1 MQRKELFTEI
11 PYIEGERL
19 TIKEITQADAP
30 ALQEMVDSEAVYRL
44 EPSFL
49 FEKKYDD
56 VHYVIDHLYDEAF
69 KESIIMGIYLK
80 DLVCEDD
87 RPSGAGQPEEDG
99 QSGGD
104 GQFCGLAEFYG
115 YRDDIHKVS
124 IGIRLM
130 ERYWGMG
137 IGAETLNMLVD
148 YLYNETDIE
157 IIAASSL
164 PDNHGSAG
172 ILRKCGFDLVVH
184 NGLEDWGFGEP
195 QLTDKWIK

>member
-1 MQRKELFTEI
+1 MIIRKAGDTLLKTVM
-11 PYIEGERL
+11 
-19 TIKEITQADAP
+19 TIIASFWLMLVPAVVSGNTVQAQQGAAAVQSENKDAGTAVADTIQSDSKTAGTQTADIAQSGSKAAGTQAADIETA
-30 ALQEMVDSEAVYRL
+30 EA
-44 EPSFL
+44 
-49 FEKKYDD
+49 EKKY
-56 VHYVIDHLYDEAF
+56 
-69 KESIIMGIYLK
+69 
-80 DLVCEDD
+80 
-87 RPSGAGQPEEDG
+87 
-99 QSGGD
+99 
-104 GQFCGLAEFYG
+104 
-115 YRDDIHKVS
+115 IHKVS